1 MYNRCQKCGKKL
13 TDPESIKRGYGP
25 ECWGTIS
32 GQNHFPQADLT
43 NYDVPGQMTI
53 EDFLGGNGYERN
65 EEMSKCGKTYNDRPA
80 LSKKDNKTEICPECG
95 TMQALDDARE
105 ALGPC
110 MTDQQWEQY
119 KNDFIQRLREG
130 QHGQNTL

>member
-1 MYNRCQKCGKKL
+1 MKETKKC
-13 TDPESIKRGYGP
+13 P
-25 ECWGTIS
+25 
-32 GQNHFPQADLT
+32 
-43 NYDVPGQMTI
+43 
-53 EDFLGGNGYERN
+53 
-65 EEMSKCGKTYNDRPA
+65 KCGKTYNDRPA
-80 LSKKDNKTEICPECG
+80 LSRKDNKTEICPECG

-130 QHGQNTL
+130 QYGQNTL